1 MRRNEGAWLEE
12 KRELAPALNAAYARV
27 RAGSGAGAEAGEDWG
42 EKTGRRGRAATNFW
56 V

>member
-1 MRRNEGAWLEE
+1 LRRNEGAWLEE

-27 RAGSGAGAEAGEDWG
+27 SAGSGAGAEAGEAWG
-42 EKTGRRGRAATNFW
+42 GKMGRRGRAATSFW